1 MQGVLRGTGK
11 QLSGALI
18 NFVSYYIIG
27 LPMGATLAII
37 AGMGALGM
45 WVGLLVGS
53 VTQVCGQRLAGA

>member
-11 QLSGALI
+11 QLSGAMV

-27 LPMGATLAII
+27 LPMGTTLAII
-37 AGMGALGM
+37 AGMGTLGM
-45 WVGLLVGS
+45 WVGLLVAS